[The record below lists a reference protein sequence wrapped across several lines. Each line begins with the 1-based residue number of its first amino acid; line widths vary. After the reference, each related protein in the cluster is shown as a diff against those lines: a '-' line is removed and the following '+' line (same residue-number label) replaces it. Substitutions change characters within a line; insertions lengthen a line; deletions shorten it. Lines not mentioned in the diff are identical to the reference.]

1 MLWRLFGGFVFFV
14 EPMNSRQS
22 MPPNSSPSR
31 DRYVFGEKGFAMS
44 RYFDHRHFHYFLLVA
59 VASVLFLLNLGGP
72 SLWDVDEGRNLTAVL
87 EMRES
92 GDWIV
97 PTFNG
102 QLRDHKP
109 ALLYWLQVAAIH
121 FFGVNEFAAR
131 LPSALAAL
139 VTVLLTYELGRSL
152 FGKSTGLLGGLIV
165 ASTIMLGAAAHFA
178 NPDALLN
185 LFTVLAFCVFWWG
198 WQHSGR
204 VPYAACG
211 LACGLAFLAKGPV
224 GLLLPAAAFFL
235 FLLWV
240 RSLRAYLTPRL
251 LLGVVTFCV
260 VALPWYILVGVETK
274 AEFLRGFFLQHNMD
288 RAVNSMENHSGGL
301 WYYLLVL
308 LVGFAPWSAFLGL
321 TLWYSFWSAIRC
333 PWNLHHWWTLARD
346 TKQQQGYETLVA
358 VSPLPTPHSP
368 LPTPDSPASDRYRF
382 LWCWLAIYFVF
393 FTLAATKLPNYILPM
408 STPLALLTARMLE
421 RWRAGK
427 LMAPGWLM
435 RLGLAGF
442 GLVGVVATAGI
453 LLAGGMIPLP
463 RIELQSLIGSEYLAA
478 VGVVPIAGALAAW
491 QLARRQRRTAAL
503 ASLGVAG
510 VLFLAPLFA
519 WAGQIVEQLKPARSL
534 VAEAHALQRTRD
546 LLIVNYNV
554 EYLASLHF
562 YCQRGVD
569 YCSSDAQV
577 LDRLRSLRQVY
588 LFLPAADWSRLSG
601 HAPSSCRVL
610 ARHRDLHQHI
620 GEVVVVTNQPRD

>member
-1 MLWRLFGGFVFFV
+1 ML
-14 EPMNSRQS
+14 
-22 MPPNSSPSR
+22 
-31 DRYVFGEKGFAMS
+31 RYL
-44 RYFDHRHFHYFLLVA
+44 DHRHGHYFLLVA
-59 VASVLFLLNLGGP
+59 IGSALFLLNLGGP

-139 VTVLLTYELGRSL
+139 LTILLTYELGRSL
-152 FGKSTGLLGGLIV
+152 FGKTTGLLGGLIV

-198 WQHSGR
+198 WQHSGK

-211 LACGLAFLAKGPV
+211 IACGLGFLAKGPV

-235 FLLWV
+235 FLLWTHN
-240 RSLRAYLTPRL
+240 LRAYLTPRL
-251 LLGVVTFCV
+251 LLGVVTFSV

-274 AEFLRGFFLQHNMD
+274 AEFLRGFFLQHNVE
-288 RAVNSMENHSGGL
+288 RAVNSMESHGGGL

-308 LVGFAPWSAFLGL
+308 LIGFAPWSAFLGL
-321 TLWYSFWSAIRC
+321 TLWSSFWSAIRC
-333 PWNLHHWWTLARD
+333 PWKLRHWWTMARD
-346 TKQQQGYETLVA
+346 TKQQEGYETPAA
-358 VSPLPTPHSP
+358 VSPLTTHHSP
-368 LPTPDSPASDRYRF
+368 FTTHQLSASDGYRY

-393 FTLAATKLPNYILPM
+393 FTLAATKLPNYILPA
-408 STPLALLTARMLE
+408 STPLALFTARMLD
-421 RWRAGK
+421 RWRTGR
-427 LMAPGWLM
+427 LTAPGWTM
-435 RLGLAGF
+435 GLGLAFF

-453 LLAGGMIPLP
+453 LMAGGVISLP
-463 RIELQSLIGSEYLAA
+463 HIELPSLNGMEHLAA
-478 VGVVPIAGALAAW
+478 VGMIPVLGALGAW

-503 ASLGVAG
+503 AGLSIAG

-519 WAGQIVEQLKPARSL
+519 WAGQIFEQLKPARSL
-534 VAEAHALQRTRD
+534 VAEAHALQRAQD
-546 LLIVNYNV
+546 LLVVNYKV
-554 EYLASLHF
+554 DYLASLHF

-569 YCSSDAQV
+569 YCNSDAQV
-577 LDRLRSLRQVY
+577 LGRLRSLRQVY
-588 LFLPAADWSRLSG
+588 LFVPAADWQRLG
-601 HAPSSCRVL
+601 GQAPLSCRVL
-610 ARHRDLHQHI
+610 ARHRDLHRHI
-620 GEVVVVTNQPRD
+620 GDVVVVTNQPSD